1 MFEWKIIKSLVK
13 KIRVRL
19 ESFTWEP
26 STGCS
31 RGAECRV
38 SALDSATAAPTAAMK
53 QRRRWRRYHHF
64 SRTVII
70 TIGPKPLLSHGKRRY
85 DLRDDDCRGQSPT
98 IGAGWILITTDG
110 RAPGKCPKVVER
122 PRGLRGWRHTRFL
135 SPRYGTTRSGRWNH
149 TRSLALLGRRADGG
163 SGVGATAARDG
174 FMWRGRRRRRWR
186 RTTKRLAD
194 GRRGRRRTWT

>member
-1 MFEWKIIKSLVK
+1 VK

-31 RGAECRV
+31 RDAGCRV

-70 TIGPKPLLSHGKRRY
+70 TIGTKPLLSHGKRRY

-98 IGAGWILITTDG
+98 YGAGWLLITTDG
-110 RAPGKCPKVVER
+110 RGAGKISQGGRAAE
-122 PRGLRGWRHTRFL
+122 GMTAHTTVPF
-135 SPRYGTTRSGRWNH
+135 SEIWDD
-149 TRSLALLGRRADGG
+149 A
-163 SGVGATAARDG
+163 VGALKSYAESGAARPSG
-174 FMWRGRRRRRWR
+174 GR
-186 RTTKRLAD
+186 
-194 GRRGRRRTWT
+194 